1 MSVQENTSGSPP
13 GTPGRGAGGGPEPGE
28 AGLVENRLLRVTLY
42 GLGCVAAALGLI
54 GAFLPVMP
62 TVPFLLVAVWCFSRS
77 SPRFHHWLYT
87 HPTFGPPIR
96 NWFQHGVV
104 PLKGKLFAVIGMAAS
119 WFMTTIFVFD
129 DWLKPALM
137 GGAMVLIGL
146 YVCTRPSRVPAESP

>member
-1 MSVQENTSGSPP
+1 MSAQENAPNTPP
-13 GTPGRGAGGGPEPGE
+13 ETPPNTPPVLHE

-42 GLGCVAAALGLI
+42 GLGCLFAALGLI

-62 TVPFLLVAVWCFSRS
+62 TVPFLLVAVWCFARS

-104 PLKGKLFAVIGMAAS
+104 PVRGKLYAVGGMAAS
-119 WFMTTIFVFD
+119 WLMTTIFVFD

-137 GGAMVLIGL
+137 GGTMVLIGI
-146 YVCTRPSRVPAESP
+146 YVCTRPSRVRVE

>member
-1 MSVQENTSGSPP
+1 MSAQENAPDTPP
-13 GTPGRGAGGGPEPGE
+13 EMPPETPPVLHE

-42 GLGCVAAALGLI
+42 GLGCLFAALGLI

-104 PLKGKLFAVIGMAAS
+104 PVRGKLYAVGGMAAS
-119 WFMTTIFVFD
+119 WLMTTIFVFD

-137 GGAMVLIGL
+137 GGSMVLIAL
-146 YVCTRPSRVPAESP
+146 YVCTRPSRVRVE